1 MTILLSQF
9 FLDQFVRVIQ
19 LYLRQFNL
27 HRASPHK
34 YSYGD
39 TRFNEPL
46 YNEVLG
52 ITNYFLNPKKSK
64 IYKKPSRYNEL
75 KPRYSEQILPVS

>member
-1 MTILLSQF
+1 MVFLSVIKKLYHSCLLQF
-9 FLDQFVRVIQ
+9 YLDQFVRVIQ
-19 LYLRQFNL
+19 LYLRQFKL

-39 TRFNEPL
+39 TRYNEPL
-46 YNEVLG
+46 YNEVLR

-64 IYKKPSRYNEL
+64 IYKN
-75 KPRYSEQILPVS
+75 I